1 MTVNS
6 HGGAFFAAI
15 CFKSRLGGPAETFF
29 VIRIAIGAQI
39 RGG

>member
-6 HGGAFFAAI
+6 RLGAFFAAI
-15 CFKSRLGGPAETFF
+15 CFKARRRGQAETFF
-29 VIRIAIGAQI
+29 VIRIAIGVQI